1 MQIKHV
7 KTPKTEA
14 PEFFS
19 HAAAKL
25 VPPGSF
31 HTAVVSNKH
40 CIARRRNNLS
50 LGKLCACKKSNIWIQ
65 PCWKLAT
72 AQGKRVWNGWNQKR
86 AFNEPQLFNTCF
98 WLWSWVTLSTLKNI
112 HNHFDMEGAEREKLS
127 YVQPNIC
134 YFWAVGCELFL
145 RCWKLI
151 WELFSAGCRPCVGV
165 CSGRWEQKP
174 IWLSSHSAGDSCT
187 TTRHPHIHKELIII
201 IVSHW
206 AVAFAGTYSVL
217 LDQ

>member
-1 MQIKHV
+1 MSKLPKLRHQNFFHMQQPSWCHRIHSTQQWSV
-7 KTPKTEA
+7 TNIALQGEGITWVLANYVPVRRAT
-14 PEFFS
+14 FGFS
-19 HAAAKL
+19 HA
-25 VPPGSF
+25 GSLPQLRENVCEM
-31 HTAVVSNKH
+31 AGIKKEPLM
-40 CIARRRNNLS
+40 NLS
-50 LGKLCACKKSNIWIQ
+50 FS
-65 PCWKLAT
+65 T
-72 AQGKRVWNGWNQKR
+72 R
-86 AFNEPQLFNTCF
+86 F

-112 HNHFDMEGAEREKLS
+112 HNHFDTEGAEREKLS
-127 YVQPNIC
+127 YMQPNIC

-187 TTRHPHIHKELIII
+187 TTRQPHIHKELIII